1 MCENT
6 RPRLARQAEAVAA
19 ELEAQAAA
27 AAAPSS
33 LFIVSVKKKFRLLR
47 ANCKKGIA
55 NKALTQLQYY
65 KTHIHVRKFVWLAT
79 LVN

>member
-6 RPRLARQAEAVAA
+6 RPRLARQSEAEAAA
-19 ELEAQAAA
+19 EPEAQA

-55 NKALTQLQYY
+55 NKALAQLQY
-65 KTHIHVRKFVWLAT
+65 
-79 LVN
+79 

>member
-6 RPRLARQAEAVAA
+6 RPRLARQTEAAAA
-19 ELEAQAAA
+19 ELEAQAA

-65 KTHIHVRKFVWLAT
+65 KTHTHTYVSLCGWLR
-79 LVN
+79 

>member
-6 RPRLARQAEAVAA
+6 RPRLARQAEAAAA
-19 ELEAQAAA
+19 ELEAQA

-47 ANCKKGIA
+47 ANCKKEL
-55 NKALTQLQYY
+55 LTKLSHSCNTIKHTYTY
-65 KTHIHVRKFVWLAT
+65 VSLCGWLR
-79 LVN
+79 

>member
-6 RPRLARQAEAVAA
+6 RPRLARQAEAAAA
-19 ELEAQAAA
+19 ELEAQAA

-47 ANCKKGIA
+47 ANCKKEL
-55 NKALTQLQYY
+55 LTKLSHSCNTIKHTYTY
-65 KTHIHVRKFVWLAT
+65 VSLCGWLR
-79 LVN
+79 

>member
-6 RPRLARQAEAVAA
+6 RPRLARQAEAAA
-19 ELEAQAAA
+19 ELEAQAAAA

-47 ANCKKGIA
+47 ANCKKEL
-55 NKALTQLQYY
+55 LTKLSHSCNTIKHTYTY
-65 KTHIHVRKFVWLAT
+65 VSLCGWL
-79 LVN
+79 L

>member
-6 RPRLARQAEAVAA
+6 RPRLARQSEAEAAA
-19 ELEAQAAA
+19 EPEAQAAA
-27 AAAPSS
+27 APSSS

-55 NKALTQLQYY
+55 NKALAQLQY
-65 KTHIHVRKFVWLAT
+65 
-79 LVN
+79 

>member
-6 RPRLARQAEAVAA
+6 RPRLARQAEAAA

-27 AAAPSS
+27 AAAALSS

-47 ANCKKGIA
+47 ANCKKEL
-55 NKALTQLQYY
+55 LTKLSHSCNTIKHTYTY
-65 KTHIHVRKFVWLAT
+65 VSLCGWLR
-79 LVN
+79 

>member
-6 RPRLARQAEAVAA
+6 RPRLARQAEAAA

-47 ANCKKGIA
+47 ANCKKEL
-55 NKALTQLQYY
+55 LTKLSHSCNTIKHTYTY
-65 KTHIHVRKFVWLAT
+65 VSLCGWLR
-79 LVN
+79 

>member
-6 RPRLARQAEAVAA
+6 RPRLARQAEAAAA
-19 ELEAQAAA
+19 ELEAQAAAA

-47 ANCKKGIA
+47 ANCKKEL
-55 NKALTQLQYY
+55 LTKLSHSCNTIKHTYTY
-65 KTHIHVRKFVWLAT
+65 VSLCGWLR
-79 LVN
+79 

>member
-6 RPRLARQAEAVAA
+6 RPRLARQAEAAA
-19 ELEAQAAA
+19 ELEAQA

-47 ANCKKGIA
+47 ANCKKEL
-55 NKALTQLQYY
+55 LTKLSHSCNTIKHTYTY
-65 KTHIHVRKFVWLAT
+65 VSLCGWLR
-79 LVN
+79 